1 MPNKHNQSE
10 VAALQE
16 SMQKAKTVAI
26 VDFAGTTVNDQVK
39 LRSALR
45 KAGGEFRVAKNTLL
59 NIVLN
64 KPEMKDSFNGMSGAI
79 FSFQDEV
86 AAIKALFQ
94 FKKDTE
100 KLTIKQG
107 YMVADNKVLSSN
119 ELEALSKL
127 PGKQEL
133 ISMLISRLNGPAY
146 GMVNVLKAGQ
156 RNLVYALKAIAD
168 KKGSE
173 APSSN

>member
-16 SMQKAKTVAI
+16 SLQKAKTVAVI
-26 VDFAGTTVNDQVK
+26 DYSGTTVNDQVK
-39 LRSALR
+39 LRSELR
-45 KAGGEFRVAKNTLL
+45 KVGGEFRVAKNTLM
-59 NIVLN
+59 NIVFN
-64 KPEMKDSFNGMSGAI
+64 KPEMKDSFNGMNGLI
-79 FSFQDEV
+79 FSFEDEV

-94 FKKDTE
+94 FRKDTE

-107 YMVADNKVLSSN
+107 YMAEDDKVLSADD
-119 ELEALSKL
+119 LENLSKL

-133 ISMLISRLNGPAY
+133 ISMLIARINGPAY
-146 GMVNVLKAGQ
+146 GLANVLKAGQ

-168 KKGSE
+168 QKG
-173 APSSN
+173 AQA

>member
-10 VAALQE
+10 FDVLTE
-16 SMQKAKTVAI
+16 TLKKAKSVAI
-26 VDFAGTTVNDQVK
+26 VDYSGTTVNDQVK

-45 KAGGEFRVAKNTLL
+45 KVGGEFRVAKNTLMR
-59 NIVLN
+59 IVLN
-64 KPEMKDSFNGMSGAI
+64 KPELNDSFNGMNALVISI
-79 FSFQDEV
+79 QDEV
-86 AAIKALFQ
+86 GAIKALFDFQ
-94 FKKDTE
+94 KETE

-107 YMVADNKVLSSN
+107 VLDDKVLSAA
-119 ELEALSKL
+119 EVAALSKM

-146 GMVNVLKAGQ
+146 GMVNVLKAGS

-168 KKGSE
+168 KKSSDQ
-173 APSSN
+173 PSSN